1 MGIIKK
7 YFQLK
12 TVMAAKQRANAHAI
26 PLMSP
31 KDSDGRADTAASR
44 RNTLTKSPNP
54 T

>member
-1 MGIIKK
+1 MKIIKK

-26 PLMSP
+26 PRMSAE
-31 KDSDGRADTAASR
+31 DSGGTANTAASR